1 MPYTMRDLAERS
13 GLAPRT
19 LRSYAM
25 EGLIPRADGRGP
37 GAKYSEE
44 HMVRAVAIGRM
55 RARGVGIGQILDDVE
70 GWSTARFAQYVAQTD
85 PPPKPAAPAPASSEP
100 PAVEGERVP
109 AEDVPLLGAEGG
121 ARRARGAGM
130 EVAED
135 GELPDAAAWSI
146 YPLLSGMALM
156 VDIDAPEAVR
166 RLAKEILGKYGARRR
181 RNG

>member
-70 GWSTARFAQYVAQTD
+70 GWSTARFAKYVAETD
-85 PPPKPAAPAPASSEP
+85 PPPEQAAPAPASSEP
-100 PAVEGERVP
+100 PLVEGEPVP
-109 AEDVPLLGAEGG
+109 AEDARRLGAKG
-121 ARRARGAGM
+121 RARGAGM

-166 RLAKEILGKYGARRR
+166 RLAKEILGKYGARPRK
-181 RNG
+181 NG